1 MGGVPSRSGSV
12 GLAGDGWGARPA
24 LRSLQARF
32 SALEVLSGDPEVL
45 ALLRPEDR
53 PVGALQDFS
62 AGTVVCAGYQPIVP
76 AAQLRARDF
85 VNIHYALLPRYRGM
99 HSTVWAILNGEP
111 ELGLT
116 IHLMNEDIDDGP
128 ILGQYRI
135 PYAAQTSAEVM
146 EACHAIVA
154 RELGEVVRGYL
165 EGRIQPAPQDKSLAT
180 WVPRRN
186 HADCRIDFRQP
197 CEQIARAFKA
207 LVRPYP
213 LPMLVSRG
221 VEYEVSQAE
230 IIHRPY
236 LCTEGRV
243 VNVDGEGAWIKIADG
258 LLLVRALEREG
269 QPVAPQEVLTRGQRL

>member
-1 MGGVPSRSGSV
+1 MEGLESAGVA
-12 GLAGDGWGARPA
+12 LAGDGWGARPA

-32 SALEVLSGDPEVL
+32 SSLEVLSDDPEVL
-45 ALLRPEDR
+45 ALLRPADR
-53 PVGALQDFS
+53 AVRALRDFS
-62 AGTVVCAGYQPIVP
+62 AETVVCAGYQPIVP
-76 AAQLRARDF
+76 AAQLQARDF
-85 VNIHYALLPRYRGM
+85 INIHYALLPRYRGM

-135 PYAAQTSAEVM
+135 PYTAQTSAEVM

-154 RELGEVVRGYL
+154 RELGGVVQGYL
-165 EGRIQPAPQDKSLAT
+165 EGRIQPVPQDKSRAT

-186 HADCRIDFRQP
+186 RADCRIDFSQS
-197 CEQIARAFKA
+197 CEQLARAFKA

-221 VEYEVSQAE
+221 VEYEVSQAS

-236 LCTEGRV
+236 VCTPGRV
-243 VNVDGEGAWIKIADG
+243 VNVDGEGAWIKITDG

-269 QPVAPQEVLTRGQRL
+269 QAVAPQAVLTRGQRL